1 MIRAVVDTNILICSL
16 IKPHGTVG
24 PIIPHLRDGDYTLV
38 YSAPLVDELVAK
50 LSLPRIQVKYHVRLE
65 EIEALVAL
73 IVLQGERV
81 IPTRKVKL
89 CRDPKDD
96 MFIEAALAGEAQV
109 VVTGDDDLLTL
120 NKFETVWFVTPRAF
134 LANLP
139 ASH

>member
-1 MIRAVVDTNILICSL
+1 MIRAVVDTNILIRSL

-24 PIIPHLRDGDYTLV
+24 PIISRLRDGDYTLV

-50 LSLPRIQVKYHVRLE
+50 LSLPRIQVKYHIRLE

-73 IVLQGERV
+73 IVLQSEKV
-81 IPTRKVKL
+81 IPTRKVRV

-120 NKFETVWFVTPRAF
+120 KEFETVRFVTPRAF
-134 LANLP
+134 LAALP